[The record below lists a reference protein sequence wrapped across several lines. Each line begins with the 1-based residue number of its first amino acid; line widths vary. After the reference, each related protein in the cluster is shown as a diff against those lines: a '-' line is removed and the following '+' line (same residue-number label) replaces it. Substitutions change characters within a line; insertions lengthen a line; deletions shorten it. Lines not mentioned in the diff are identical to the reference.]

1 MLLKRT
7 RSIFYLLAGFASDK
21 LISLEG
27 KSVDGC
33 VPDRLQR
40 CYRDKA
46 KVSAAAFDSGHAPD
60 TVASM

>member
-7 RSIFYLLAGFASDK
+7 RYILDLLAGFASDK

-27 KSVDGC
+27 KSVGEC
-33 VPDRLQR
+33 APDRLQR

-46 KVSAAAFDSGHAPD
+46 KGSAAGFNSGHAPD
-60 TVASM
+60 MVAST

>member
-27 KSVDGC
+27 KSVDEF

-46 KVSAAAFDSGHAPD
+46 KVNATAFDPGNAPD

>member
-7 RSIFYLLAGFASDK
+7 RSIFDLLVGFASGK

-27 KSVDGC
+27 KSVDEC